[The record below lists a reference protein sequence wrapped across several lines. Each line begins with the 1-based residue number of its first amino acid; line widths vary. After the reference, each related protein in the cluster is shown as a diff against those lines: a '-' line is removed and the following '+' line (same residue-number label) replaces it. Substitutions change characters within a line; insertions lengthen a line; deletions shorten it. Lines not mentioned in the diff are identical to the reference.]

1 MHIYIGNTELLPL
14 SEMNS
19 RCSSSGS
26 SRRRRHLPAPQSVSR
41 GQKNAW
47 QQPPPRQEDAALVF
61 PTVFFVLLSFHPTL
75 SLSLSLFCK
84 HGHECKFTCARHHSG
99 IFHLLSCLEDAQ
111 SQRGML
117 EGKKKKKN
125 MHPSPS
131 ITAGSFS
138 VAGIFKFSHLSGEI
152 SRWGGLFVWISCS
165 KRQHCAAKCLRKITL

>member
-117 EGKKKKKN
+117 EGKKKKTCT
-125 MHPSPS
+125 HPLQSQRGHLVSQESSNLVISQVKSVDGVACLFGVRVPKGS
-131 ITAGSFS
+131 IVPQNVSE
-138 VAGIFKFSHLSGEI
+138 K
-152 SRWGGLFVWISCS
+152 
-165 KRQHCAAKCLRKITL
+165 